1 MSVCPQA
8 TALGLRA
15 IFTDVDTLY
24 LDNGVLP
31 SPPVVASGAAVIA
44 GAPARGAVLS
54 PRCRRASRSAL
65 QPCGRFFL

>member
-31 SPPVVASGAAVIA
+31 SPPRGCFWR
-44 GAPARGAVLS
+44 GRHRRGARA
-54 PRCRRASRSAL
+54 RCRVVSSVSPGVAQRVAAL
-65 QPCGRFFL
+65 R